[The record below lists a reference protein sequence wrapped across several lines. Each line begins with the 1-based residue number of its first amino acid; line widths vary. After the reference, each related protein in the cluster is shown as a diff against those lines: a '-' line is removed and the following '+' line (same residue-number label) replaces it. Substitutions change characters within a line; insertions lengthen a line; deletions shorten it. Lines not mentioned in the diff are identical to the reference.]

1 MFLFF
6 SRKKRAEE
14 EKQAQHTWGPCTLAS
29 RQYEI
34 LHLVVI
40 QSWTHLVLYGKSS
53 GGVEIFTRRIMKF
66 CGVFSSCKIR
76 CIPRQRCET
85 RSSWYSG
92 VKADIVHHQREGG
105 IDKVLFRIFSVYFP
119 YISSCTHALLLFS
132 AFSRDRGLFRNRVDC
147 SHSGIS
153 HQALPLQPL
162 FSQWVLRLATLGVGA
177 FCFAQ

>member
-1 MFLFF
+1 MRFGLSTVWNSPF
-6 SRKKRAEE
+6 SCNTKLNAP
-14 EKQAQHTWGPCTLAS
+14 GSL
-29 RQYEI
+29 RQEQRRRWNFHAAYYEI
-34 LHLVVI
+34 LWSFLQLQNSMHPATTMRDTIVVVLRR
-40 QSWTHLVLYGKSS
+40 QSGYCASPAG
-53 GGVEIFTRRIMKF
+53 GGVSIKF
-66 CGVFSSCKIR
+66 
-76 CIPRQRCET
+76 
-85 RSSWYSG
+85 
-92 VKADIVHHQREGG
+92 
-105 IDKVLFRIFSVYFP
+105 FSVYFP

>member
-1 MFLFF
+1 VGCLDRVINAEYFRRILWKLLKTVLNMFLFF

-105 IDKVLFRIFSVYFP
+105 IDKVLFRIFSVYFFV
-119 YISSCTHALLLFS
+119 YSRV
-132 AFSRDRGLFRNRVDC
+132 AF
-147 SHSGIS
+147 I
-153 HQALPLQPL
+153 
-162 FSQWVLRLATLGVGA
+162 
-177 FCFAQ
+177 